1 MTCAAILSEL
11 GDIALRGNASVQN
24 RKIKLAR
31 PYNEAAI
38 ITIDLTNWLNGATL
52 SSRTVSEHGS
62 DITDNGVSSNV
73 WSLTITQDGWCE
85 LLATASDGR
94 KWAGVLEMVDT
105 SSAPWRDLYH

>member
-11 GDIALRGNASVQN
+11 GDIALRGNASVQS

-31 PYNEAAI
+31 PYQDTETV
-38 ITIDLTNWLNGATL
+38 TIDLTNWLNGSTL
-52 SSRTVSEHGS
+52 SSRSVSQHGAS
-62 DITDNGVSSNV
+62 VTDNGVSSNV

-105 SSAPWRDLYH
+105 TSAPWRDYYH